1 MPKDVRKLLRD
12 YEGTPIEL
20 SQNHQKKFTEKLE
33 KEFPSQKKIR
43 SKGWYVAASVVLLLG
58 LGLQVVLKEDL
69 SNSSNQPANEIQE
82 ISLGDVSP
90 EMKKVEDYYLTAIHY
105 EIASLEVTPQNKDL
119 LDEYLEKIG
128 KLDADYKRLSVKLQK
143 EGISKETVD
152 ALIINLQLR
161 LQLLIQLKDQVNV
174 KQVKEEHYETVI

>member
-1 MPKDVRKLLRD
+1 MPKDIRKLMKD
-12 YEGTPIEL
+12 YRGEQVAL
-20 SQNHQKKFTEKLE
+20 STEHEDKFLEKLQ
-33 KEFPSQKKIR
+33 KEFPEQKKSYTR
-43 SKGWYVAASVVLLLG
+43 WYAVASVAILLG
-58 LGLQVVLKEDL
+58 VGIQFFLKSDVKTVEK
-69 SNSSNQPANEIQE
+69 PTNEIQE

-105 EIASLEVTPQNKDL
+105 EIASLEVTPENKAL

-128 KLDADYKRLSVKLQK
+128 KLDADYKRLNQKLQK
-143 EGISKETVD
+143 EGITKATID

-174 KQVKEEHYETVI
+174 QQTKKDNYEAVI